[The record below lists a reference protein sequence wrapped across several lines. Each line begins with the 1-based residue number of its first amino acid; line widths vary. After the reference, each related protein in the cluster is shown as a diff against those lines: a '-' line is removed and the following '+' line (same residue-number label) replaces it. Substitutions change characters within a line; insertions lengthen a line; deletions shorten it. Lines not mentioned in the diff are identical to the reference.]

1 MPDWPIAFWLM
12 FNHLFV
18 VLIFNV
24 FLPKN
29 DCLVAWN
36 GLEPFGAVWTPAE
49 MSEISI
55 LHRPTRPQP
64 NVVEKAQDKGHMGKG
79 SVLHTRTPFLN
90 ICLVQVGQHWATQKK
105 DSWKIEQQKI
115 FKDSKTEHVL
125 EFWLFQTWDA
135 CWYSLNFAVFFLYGN
150 PSAFYWKTSWVVE
163 LFSSPL
169 PINSIAILTCF
180 LHPRLSCL

>member
-49 MSEISI
+49 MSEIST

-64 NVVEKAQDKGHMGKG
+64 NVVEKAQDKGHMGQG

-105 DSWKIEQQKI
+105 IAGRLNNKRYL
-115 FKDSKTEHVL
+115 KTQRL
-125 EFWLFQTWDA
+125 NM
-135 CWYSLNFAVFFLYGN
+135 SLNFGYSKHEMHVGTPWILQFFFSTG
-150 PSAFYWKTSWVVE
+150 THQ
-163 LFSSPL
+163 LF
-169 PINSIAILTCF
+169 TGK
-180 LHPRLSCL
+180 HHG